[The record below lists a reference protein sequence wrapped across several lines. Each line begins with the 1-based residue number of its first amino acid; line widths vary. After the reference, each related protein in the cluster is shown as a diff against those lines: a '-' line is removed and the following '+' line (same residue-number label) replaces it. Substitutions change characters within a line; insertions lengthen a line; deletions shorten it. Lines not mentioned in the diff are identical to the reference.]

1 MHRIAA
7 LVALAV
13 LVGSLA
19 SSPADAQ
26 SRQDVDDAAARADQA
41 ASAADQATAQ
51 YEQLR
56 QVLDSTEF
64 NLVRT
69 QDAYR
74 QANNDLESAVL
85 NAAQVIDQV
94 EAAEAGVRSRRDTAD
109 VAIAEAYMQ
118 SAGLGG
124 AFWLTDTVADA
135 SIVAGVLAEVRASA
149 AEAAASLGE
158 QRSELSALRL
168 RYESS
173 QADLRLRQDQLDA
186 AADRLEEAVAMLGTE
201 VAIAFAAVEA
211 TDAAYR
217 KALSDFEEQ
226 QRRFNATRGVEGWR
240 TLVETLFPPDLVQ
253 QALEVMSCESRGNPD
268 ATNARSGAAGLF
280 QFLDSTWAWASVQA
294 GYGGSSRYDPEPN
307 VASAAWL
314 VGYSLAIGDPRGAWA
329 HWECQP
335 S

>member
-7 LVALAV
+7 LVALAA

-19 SSPADAQ
+19 SSPAVAQ
-26 SRQDVDDAAARADQA
+26 TRQDVDDAAATADQA
-41 ASAADQATAQ
+41 ASAADQAAAQ
-51 YEQLR
+51 YERLR
-56 QVLDSTEF
+56 QVLETTEF
-64 NLVRT
+64 NLVLT

-74 QANNDLESAVL
+74 KANTDLESAVL
-85 NAAQVIDQV
+85 NAARVIDQV
-94 EAAEAGVRSRRDTAD
+94 ETAEAGVRSRRDKAD

-135 SIVAGVLAEVRASA
+135 SIVAGAFAEVRASA

-158 QRSELSALRL
+158 QRSELSELRL

-173 QADLRLRQDQLDA
+173 QAELRLRQDQLDA
-186 AADRLEEAVAMLGTE
+186 SADRLEEAVVMLGTE

-211 TDAAYR
+211 TDVAYR
-217 KALSDFEEQ
+217 EALSDLEEQ
-226 QRRFNATRGVEGWR
+226 QRRLNATRGVEGWR
-240 TLVETLFPPDLVQ
+240 ALVERHFPPDLVQ

-268 ATNARSGAAGLF
+268 ATNPGSGAAGLF

-314 VGYSLAIGDPRGAWA
+314 VGYSLSIGDPRGAWA

-335 S
+335 R